1 MPSDSPSSGMSGA
14 RVRVIGREGCH
25 LCADAEV
32 VVARVCAET
41 NTDFEVCSID
51 NDPEL
56 ADLYWEKIPVI
67 LVDGAV
73 FDFWRVNEE
82 RLRGKLSSS

>member
-1 MPSDSPSSGMSGA
+1 
-14 RVRVIGREGCH
+14 
-25 LCADAEV
+25 

-51 NDPEL
+51 NDPGL

-82 RLRGKLSSS
+82 RLRGKLSPS